1 MFNRMSKLLF
11 TNESEIIKINFK
23 INFFLY
29 IYNFEV
35 INNWK

>member
-23 INFFLY
+23 INFFY
-29 IYNFEV
+29 IY
-35 INNWK
+35 I